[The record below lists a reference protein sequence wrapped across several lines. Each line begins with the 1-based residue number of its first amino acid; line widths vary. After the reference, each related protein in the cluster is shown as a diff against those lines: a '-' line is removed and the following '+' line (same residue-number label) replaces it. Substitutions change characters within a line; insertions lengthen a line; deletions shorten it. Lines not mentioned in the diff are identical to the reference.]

1 MHYIFGSWFDPFT
14 HGHEEII
21 KTVKKKMRAGD
32 KLHILVTDNDE
43 KTNRTPV
50 EFRKQ
55 MVTAALASKNVKY
68 DIDIQ
73 TNRMHEYLWVK
84 YRQYDP
90 KDITIVMG
98 DDEWQSL
105 VAGKW
110 LYSNRLLTTY
120 NFLVFARGTDEIAYK
135 QANCTVVNNVKN
147 WDVSS
152 SAVREIFRTNPD
164 CHYKDVQKYISKVV
178 FNVIKHE
185 GTLNAKNEI
194 VSTCL
199 YNQNPT
205 NYVDLEKKW
214 VENYKK
220 QGWGAFANTVDILAY
235 NNDKVLLI
243 RRKKPPFC
251 NYFAT
256 PGGFFN
262 HSAFINKETG
272 LLEKPDAD
280 LEHTAQRELM
290 EETCLDLP
298 VDKFDQIK
306 TYSHMFDP
314 RLRIVDTAFAVKV
327 PTKMMKN
334 ILGADDALEAC
345 WFDINNLPKLAFHHE
360 QIIKDWLKNR

>member
-14 HGHEEII
+14 HAHEAII
-21 KTVKKKMRAGD
+21 KAVKKRMRAGD

-43 KTNRTPV
+43 KTNRTPADI
-50 EFRKQ
+50 RMQ
-55 MVTAALASKNVKY
+55 MVRVALASKNVDY

-73 TNRMHEYLWVK
+73 TNRMYEYLWVN
-84 YRQYDP
+84 YRQVDP
-90 KDITIVMG
+90 NEITVVIG
-98 DDEWQSL
+98 DDEWKSL

-110 LYSNRLLTTY
+110 LYSNRLLNTY
-120 NFLVFARGTDEIAYK
+120 RFLVFARDVSVAYK
-135 QANCTVVNNVKN
+135 QANCTIVVNSKTKGI
-147 WDVSS
+147 SS
-152 SAVREIFRTNPD
+152 SAVREIFRLNPE

-178 FNVIKHE
+178 FNFIRHDGE
-185 GTLNAKNEI
+185 IDAKNNI

-205 NYVDLEKKW
+205 NYADLEKKW

-262 HSAFINKETG
+262 HSEFINKETG
-272 LLEKPDAD
+272 ELEKPDAD
-280 LEHTAQRELM
+280 LEHAAQRELR
-290 EETCLDLP
+290 EETCINLP
-298 VDKFDQIK
+298 VEKFKQIK

-360 QIIKDWLKNR
+360 QIIKDWLKSK

>member
-14 HGHEEII
+14 HAHEAII
-21 KTVKKKMRAGD
+21 KAVKKRMRAGD

-43 KTNRTPV
+43 KTNRTPAGV
-50 EFRKQ
+50 RMQ
-55 MVTAALASKNVKY
+55 MVRVALASKNVDY

-73 TNRMHEYLWVK
+73 TNRMYEYLWVN
-84 YRQYDP
+84 YRQVDP
-90 KDITIVMG
+90 NEITVVIG
-98 DDEWQSL
+98 DDEWKSL

-110 LYSNRLLTTY
+110 LYSNRLLNTY
-120 NFLVFARGTDEIAYK
+120 RFLVFARDVPVAYR
-135 QANCTVVNNVKN
+135 QANCTIVDNSKTKGI
-147 WDVSS
+147 SS
-152 SAVREIFRTNPD
+152 SAVREIFRLNPE

-178 FNVIKHE
+178 FNFIRHDGE
-185 GTLNAKNEI
+185 IDAKNNI

-205 NYVDLEKKW
+205 NYADLEKKW

-262 HSAFINKETG
+262 HSEFINKETG
-272 LLEKPDAD
+272 ELEKPDAD
-280 LEHTAQRELM
+280 LEHAALRELR
-290 EETCLDLP
+290 EETCIDLP
-298 VDKFDQIK
+298 VEKFKQIK

-345 WFDINNLPKLAFHHE
+345 WFDIDNLPKLAFHHE
-360 QIIKDWLKNR
+360 QIVKDWLKNK

>member
-14 HGHEEII
+14 HAHEAII
-21 KTVKKKMRAGD
+21 KAVKKRMRTGD

-43 KTNRTPV
+43 KTNRTPAGV
-50 EFRKQ
+50 RMQ
-55 MVTAALASKNVKY
+55 MVRVALTSKNVDY

-73 TNRMHEYLWVK
+73 TNRMYEYLWVN
-84 YRQYDP
+84 YRQVDP
-90 KDITIVMG
+90 NEITVVIG
-98 DDEWQSL
+98 DDEWKSL

-110 LYSNRLLTTY
+110 LYSNRLLNTY
-120 NFLVFARGTDEIAYK
+120 RFLVFARDMPVAYK
-135 QANCTVVNNVKN
+135 QANCTIVDNSKTKGI
-147 WDVSS
+147 SS
-152 SAVREIFRTNPD
+152 SAVREIFRLNPE

-178 FNVIKHE
+178 FNFIRHDGE
-185 GTLNAKNEI
+185 IDAKNNI

-205 NYVDLEKKW
+205 NYADLEKKW

-262 HSAFINKETG
+262 HSEFINKETG
-272 LLEKPDAD
+272 ELEKPDAD
-280 LEHTAQRELM
+280 LEHAAQRELR
-290 EETCLDLP
+290 EETCIDLP
-298 VDKFDQIK
+298 VEKFEQIK

-327 PTKMMKN
+327 PTKMIKN

-360 QIIKDWLKNR
+360 QIVKDWLKNK

>member
-14 HGHEEII
+14 HAHEAII
-21 KTVKKKMRAGD
+21 KAVKKRMRVGD
-32 KLHILVTDNDE
+32 KFHILVTDNDE
-43 KTNRTPV
+43 KTNRTPADI
-50 EFRKQ
+50 RMQ
-55 MVTAALASKNVKY
+55 MVRVALASKNVDY

-73 TNRMHEYLWVK
+73 TNRMYEYLWVN
-84 YRQYDP
+84 YRQVDP
-90 KDITIVMG
+90 NEITVVIG
-98 DDEWQSL
+98 DDEWKSL

-110 LYSNRLLTTY
+110 LYSNRLLNTY
-120 NFLVFARGTDEIAYK
+120 RFLVFARDMPVAYK
-135 QANCTVVNNVKN
+135 QANCTIVDNGKTKGI
-147 WDVSS
+147 SS
-152 SAVREIFRTNPD
+152 SAVREIFRLNPE

-178 FNVIKHE
+178 FNFIRHDGE
-185 GTLNAKNEI
+185 IDAKNNI

-205 NYVDLEKKW
+205 NYTDLEKKW

-251 NYFAT
+251 NYFAM

-262 HSAFINKETG
+262 HSEFINKETG
-272 LLEKPDAD
+272 ELEKPDAD
-280 LEHTAQRELM
+280 LEHAAQRELR
-290 EETCLDLP
+290 EETCIDLP
-298 VDKFDQIK
+298 VEKFEQIK

-360 QIIKDWLKNR
+360 QIVKDWLKNK

>member
-14 HGHEEII
+14 HAHEAII
-21 KTVKKKMRAGD
+21 KAVKKRMRTGD

-43 KTNRTPV
+43 KTNRTPAGV
-50 EFRKQ
+50 RMQ
-55 MVTAALASKNVKY
+55 MVRVALASKNVDY

-73 TNRMHEYLWVK
+73 TNRMYEYLWVN
-84 YRQYDP
+84 YRQVDP
-90 KDITIVMG
+90 NEITVVIG
-98 DDEWQSL
+98 DDEWKSL

-110 LYSNRLLTTY
+110 LYSNRLLNTY
-120 NFLVFARGTDEIAYK
+120 RFLVFARDVPVAYK
-135 QANCTVVNNVKN
+135 QANCTIVDNSKTKGI
-147 WDVSS
+147 SS
-152 SAVREIFRTNPD
+152 SAVREIFRLNPE

-178 FNVIKHE
+178 FNFIRHDGE
-185 GTLNAKNEI
+185 IDAKNNI

-205 NYVDLEKKW
+205 NYADLEKKW

-262 HSAFINKETG
+262 HSKFINKETG
-272 LLEKPDAD
+272 ELEKPDAD
-280 LEHTAQRELM
+280 LEHAALRELR
-290 EETCLDLP
+290 EETCIDLP
-298 VDKFDQIK
+298 VEKFKQIK

-345 WFDINNLPKLAFHHE
+345 WFDIDNLPKLAFHHE
-360 QIIKDWLKNR
+360 QIVKDWLKNK

>member
-14 HGHEEII
+14 HAHEAII
-21 KTVKKKMRAGD
+21 KAVKKRMRTGD

-43 KTNRTPV
+43 KTNRTPAGV
-50 EFRKQ
+50 RMQ
-55 MVTAALASKNVKY
+55 MVRVALASKNVDY

-73 TNRMHEYLWVK
+73 TNRMYEYLWVN
-84 YRQYDP
+84 YRQVDP
-90 KDITIVMG
+90 NEITVVIG
-98 DDEWQSL
+98 DDEWKNL
-105 VAGKW
+105 VTGKW
-110 LYSNRLLTTY
+110 LYSNRLLNTY
-120 NFLVFARGTDEIAYK
+120 KFLVFVRDVPVAYK
-135 QANCTVVNNVKN
+135 QANCTIVDNSKTKGI
-147 WDVSS
+147 SS
-152 SAVREIFRTNPD
+152 SAVREIFRLNPE

-178 FNVIKHE
+178 FNFIRHDGE
-185 GTLNAKNEI
+185 IDAKNNI

-205 NYVDLEKKW
+205 NYADLEKKW

-251 NYFAT
+251 NTFAT

-262 HSAFINKETG
+262 HSEFINKETG
-272 LLEKPDAD
+272 ELEKPDAD
-280 LEHTAQRELM
+280 LEHAAQRELR
-290 EETCLDLP
+290 EETCINLP
-298 VDKFDQIK
+298 VEKFEQIK

-327 PTKMMKN
+327 PTKMIKN

-360 QIIKDWLKNR
+360 QIIKDWLKNK

>member
-14 HGHEEII
+14 HAHEAII
-21 KTVKKKMRAGD
+21 KAIKKRMRAGD

-43 KTNRTPV
+43 KTNRTPAGV
-50 EFRKQ
+50 RMQ
-55 MVTAALASKNVKY
+55 MVRVALASKNVDY

-73 TNRMHEYLWVK
+73 TNRMYEYLWDN
-84 YRQYDP
+84 YRQVDP
-90 KDITIVMG
+90 NEITVVIG
-98 DDEWQSL
+98 DDEWKSL

-110 LYSNRLLTTY
+110 LYSNSLLNTY
-120 NFLVFARGTDEIAYK
+120 RFLVFARDMPVAYK
-135 QANCTVVNNVKN
+135 QANCTIVDNGKTKGI
-147 WDVSS
+147 SS
-152 SAVREIFRTNPD
+152 SAVREIFRLNPE

-178 FNVIKHE
+178 FNFIRHDGE
-185 GTLNAKNEI
+185 IDAKNNI

-205 NYVDLEKKW
+205 NYADLEKKW
-214 VENYKK
+214 IKNYKK

-262 HSAFINKETG
+262 HSKFINKETG
-272 LLEKPDAD
+272 ELEKPDAD
-280 LEHTAQRELM
+280 LEHAALRELR
-290 EETCLDLP
+290 EETRIDLP
-298 VDKFDQIK
+298 VEKFKQIK

-345 WFDINNLPKLAFHHE
+345 WFDIDNLPKLAFHHE
-360 QIIKDWLKNR
+360 QIVKDWLKNK

>member
-14 HGHEEII
+14 HAHEAII
-21 KTVKKKMRAGD
+21 KAIKKRMRAGD

-43 KTNRTPV
+43 KTNRTPADV
-50 EFRKQ
+50 RMQ
-55 MVTAALASKNVKY
+55 MVRVALASKNVDY

-73 TNRMHEYLWVK
+73 TNRMYEYLWVN
-84 YRQYDP
+84 YRQVDP
-90 KDITIVMG
+90 NEITVVIG
-98 DDEWQSL
+98 DDEWKNL

-110 LYSNRLLTTY
+110 LYSNRLLNTCR
-120 NFLVFARGTDEIAYK
+120 FLVFTRDVPITYR
-135 QANCTVVNNVKN
+135 QANCTVVDIDKTK
-147 WDVSS
+147 DISS
-152 SAVREIFRTNPD
+152 SAVREIFRLNPE

-178 FNVIKHE
+178 FNFIRHDGE
-185 GTLNAKNEI
+185 IDAKNNI

-205 NYVDLEKKW
+205 NYADLEKKW

-262 HSAFINKETG
+262 HSEFINKETG
-272 LLEKPDAD
+272 ELEKPDAD
-280 LEHTAQRELM
+280 LEHAAQRELR
-290 EETCLDLP
+290 EETCINLP
-298 VDKFDQIK
+298 VEKFKQIK

-360 QIIKDWLKNR
+360 QIIKDWLKNK

>member
-14 HGHEEII
+14 HAHEAII
-21 KTVKKKMRAGD
+21 KAVKKRMRTGD

-43 KTNRTPV
+43 KTNRTPAGV
-50 EFRKQ
+50 RMQ
-55 MVTAALASKNVKY
+55 MVRVALASKNVDY

-73 TNRMHEYLWVK
+73 TNRMYEYLWVN
-84 YRQYDP
+84 YRQVDP
-90 KDITIVMG
+90 NEITVVIG
-98 DDEWQSL
+98 DDEWKSL

-110 LYSNRLLTTY
+110 LYSNRLLNTY
-120 NFLVFARGTDEIAYK
+120 RFLVFTRDVPVAYK
-135 QANCTVVNNVKN
+135 QANCTIVDNSKTKGI
-147 WDVSS
+147 SS
-152 SAVREIFRTNPD
+152 SAVREIFRLNPE

-178 FNVIKHE
+178 FNFIRHDGE
-185 GTLNAKNEI
+185 IDAKNNI

-205 NYVDLEKKW
+205 NYADLEKKW

-262 HSAFINKETG
+262 HSEFINKETG
-272 LLEKPDAD
+272 ELEKPDAD
-280 LEHTAQRELM
+280 LEHAALRELR
-290 EETCLDLP
+290 EETCIDLP
-298 VDKFDQIK
+298 VEKFKQIK

-345 WFDINNLPKLAFHHE
+345 WFDIDNLPKLAFHHE
-360 QIIKDWLKNR
+360 QIIKDWLKNK

>member
-14 HGHEEII
+14 HAHEAII
-21 KTVKKKMRAGD
+21 KAVKKRMRAGD

-43 KTNRTPV
+43 KTNRTPAGV
-50 EFRKQ
+50 RMQ
-55 MVTAALASKNVKY
+55 MVRVALASKNVDY

-73 TNRMHEYLWVK
+73 TNRMYEYLWVN
-84 YRQYDP
+84 YRQVDP
-90 KDITIVMG
+90 NEITVVIG
-98 DDEWQSL
+98 DDEWKNL
-105 VAGKW
+105 VTGKW
-110 LYSNRLLTTY
+110 LYSNRLLNTY
-120 NFLVFARGTDEIAYK
+120 KFLVFVRDVPVAYK
-135 QANCTVVNNVKN
+135 QANCTIVDNSKTKGI
-147 WDVSS
+147 SS
-152 SAVREIFRTNPD
+152 SAVREIFRLNPE

-178 FNVIKHE
+178 FNFIRHDGE
-185 GTLNAKNEI
+185 IDAKNNI

-205 NYVDLEKKW
+205 NYADLEKKW

-220 QGWGAFANTVDILAY
+220 QGWGAFANTVDIVAY
-235 NNDKVLLI
+235 NNNKVLLI

-251 NYFAT
+251 NTFAT

-262 HSAFINKETG
+262 HSEFINKETG
-272 LLEKPDAD
+272 ELEKPDAD
-280 LEHTAQRELM
+280 LEHAAQRELR
-290 EETCLDLP
+290 EETCINLP
-298 VDKFDQIK
+298 VEKFKQIK

-345 WFDINNLPKLAFHHE
+345 WFDIDNLPKLAFHHE
-360 QIIKDWLKNR
+360 QIIKDWLKNK